1 MEIRIYFGKTPTDN
15 AKFFTRADFMYWYN
29 TISQNQY
36 VSIQTTEIFTP
47 FFNFIDVDE
56 NSSLSYIWN
65 YTYIGFIADDNN
77 DSDRTFF
84 GVIDRIENSPFN
96 ANTNKY
102 RIYFHCDW
110 WSTLQFSKGNF
121 DEIFGHLRGGVT
133 RAHVNDWIKNN
144 DNTISIDL
152 SNTTTDIEETA
163 VSWKKTKRI
172 LNEPYIKF
180 EEDETKTVGVQFLYI
195 IYRRSALSASELPA
209 LIEMPNTVIPMPFGL
224 AVLPIRYGN
233 IIEYKIANDGEGSE
247 TFNSMS
253 YPCTCISGDEIMG
266 MFITDF
272 CGLDYSVNP
281 VYNPYL
287 ILFNTHYDTIKFDL
301 DGAPNQISAIKINS
315 LPLSAMTNTNLLS
328 VFAPFKDDKVN
339 ISDIDK
345 DWFMYGG
352 MSKLISEPYVI
363 NFIQYQKG
371 GILLHPQFMISTDNF
386 NLQISPNTGG
396 EYILIKSDNT
406 EGLSQLYS
414 IDNYNIFQPYTKQ
427 NIYDQSLAIINSV
440 SSVLNPIAQG
450 TAAGNLSRANF
461 GAGLSK
467 GKTMNLTA
475 YESTQTGIGVN
486 MGTSVASNLI
496 SSVDLMRE
504 TLMGGECQ
512 ISPNYEG
519 SITGFS
525 AISVIGLTI
534 QYEENRKEIA
544 EHLRLYGYYTYL
556 EPCDILL
563 NHKRSHFNYIQ
574 TENVYFDFDVNQM
587 NYSSNTQNI
596 KDYIINMFNS
606 GVFLFR
612 TVDIPTTEVM
622 SFDVINMQEGILS

>member
-15 AKFFTRADFMYWYN
+15 AKFFTRSDFMNWYN
-29 TISQNQY
+29 TLSQKQY

-77 DSDRTFF
+77 TSDRTFF
-84 GVIDRIENSPFN
+84 AIIDRVENSPFN
-96 ANTNKY
+96 SNTNKY

-110 WSTLQFSKGNF
+110 WSTLQFSKSDF
-121 DEIFGHLRGGVT
+121 DGIFSHLRGGVT
-133 RAHVNDWIKNN
+133 RAHVNDWIKNA

-152 SNTTTDIEETA
+152 SNTTTDIEETV

-180 EEDETKTVGVQFLYI
+180 EEDNTKPVGLQFLYV
-195 IYRRSALSASELPA
+195 IYRRNQLSASELPA
-209 LIEMPNTVIPMPFGL
+209 LIKMPNTVIPMPFGL

-233 IIEYKIANDGEGSE
+233 IIQYDIKMDSGSE
-247 TFNSMS
+247 RFNEMS

-272 CGLDYSVNP
+272 CGLDYLVNP
-281 VYNPYL
+281 VYDPYL
-287 ILFNTHYDTIKFDL
+287 ILFTDPHDTIKFDL
-301 DGAPNQISAIKINS
+301 DGAANQVTAIKIDS
-315 LPLSAMTNTNLLS
+315 LPLSEMANTNLLS
-328 VFAPFKDDKVN
+328 VFAPFKDGKVN
-339 ISDIDK
+339 IANIDK
-345 DWFMYGG
+345 DWFISTG
-352 MSKLISEPYVI
+352 MSKVISEPYVI

-371 GILLHPQFMISTDNF
+371 GILLHPQFMLSTDNF
-386 NLQISPNTGG
+386 NLQVSPNTGG
-396 EYILIKSDNT
+396 AYILIKSDNT
-406 EGLSQLYS
+406 EGFAQLYS

-427 NIYDQSLAIINSV
+427 NIYDQSLAVINSV

-450 TAAGNLSRANF
+450 VAAGSISSANF
-461 GAGLSK
+461 GAGLSA

-475 YESTQTGIGVN
+475 YESTQTAIGAN
-486 MGTSVASNLI
+486 MGTSVLKNLI
-496 SSVDLMRE
+496 SSADVMRE

-519 SITGFS
+519 SVTGFS

-574 TENVYFDFDVNQM
+574 TENVYFDFDINVL
-587 NYSSNTQNI
+587 NYSSNTQNV
-596 KDYIINMFNS
+596 KNYIINMFNS

-612 TVDIPTTEVM
+612 AVDIPVSEVM